1 MTQVRNWVHCYASRF
16 LRRPILLGTTE
27 EVGVA
32 AVGAKVE
39 HLVAGGSAHG
49 RRALVGEQ
57 RVGSGLPCGCSMA
70 RARQWRL

>member
-1 MTQVRNWVHCYASRF
+1 MLAGFSEDLFCLALPDVGA
-16 LRRPILLGTTE
+16 E